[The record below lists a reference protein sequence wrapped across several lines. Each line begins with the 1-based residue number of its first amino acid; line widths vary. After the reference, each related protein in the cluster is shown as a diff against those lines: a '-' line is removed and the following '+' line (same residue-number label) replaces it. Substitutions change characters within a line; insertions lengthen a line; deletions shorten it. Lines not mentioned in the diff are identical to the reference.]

1 MDLAYTETQR
11 MLLDVARTFV
21 ANELPKSR
29 VREIDDSPSGFSSDL
44 WRQMTEIGLPGMA
57 VAEAH
62 GGSASTLMD
71 YAVVFEALGE
81 GAAPS
86 PLLANAFAAYLL
98 AELGADDALLRSIA
112 AGERLAVVALTEP
125 DYGWE
130 SSNVGAVANP
140 SNDGFTLS
148 GVKTFVPYAHV
159 ADELLIV
166 ANTPL
171 IRDSREGGNLATQ
184 SPHPESQ
191 SPRHSREGGNP
202 AAQSPRHSREG
213 GNLAAQSAGPE
224 SVEANALAV
233 FRVPAGAPGLTV
245 RRQSGWLGEPV
256 CELDLAGVQVDRS
269 AVVGSGGAAWPAIE
283 RAMDKAA
290 ALLCAYMLGGAQRVA
305 DMAIEYSK
313 TRIAFGVPIGTFQR
327 VQDLVVAALNDADA
341 IRWSAYEA
349 LWKLDE
355 AKPDAAVSVSMAKAI
370 ASESFPRACE
380 NSHYV
385 HAGIGMDLDYGLTH
399 HTKRSRFYGLYLGG
413 PTHHKLRMARLLG
426 LPAEQS

>member
-21 ANELPKSR
+21 ANEVPKSR
-29 VREIDDSPSGFSSDL
+29 VREIDDGPSGFSPDL

-98 AELGADDALLRSIA
+98 AELGADGALLRSIA

-130 SSNVGAVANP
+130 SANVGAVAEP
-140 SNDGFTLS
+140 SGGGFTLS

-159 ADELLIV
+159 ADEFLIV
-166 ANTPL
+166 ANLSPNPL
-171 IRDSREGGNLATQ
+171 SLEADSPLSPLGEADSPLSLPGEADNPLSLPGGGLG
-184 SPHPESQ
+184 
-191 SPRHSREGGNP
+191 R
-202 AAQSPRHSREG
+202 
-213 GNLAAQSAGPE
+213 GPT
-224 SVEANALAV
+224 V
-233 FRVPAGAPGLTV
+233 FSVPAGAPGLTV

-256 CELDLAGVQVDRS
+256 CEINLDGVQVDRS
-269 AVVGSGGAAWPAIE
+269 SVVGSGGAWPAIE

-327 VQDLVVAALNDADA
+327 VQDLVVAALNDTDA

-380 NSHYV
+380 NAHYV

-426 LPAEQS
+426 LPPL

>member
-21 ANELPKSR
+21 ANEVPKSR

-57 VAEAH
+57 VAEAQ

-112 AGERLAVVALTEP
+112 AGQRLAVVALTEP

-148 GVKTFVPYAHV
+148 GVKTFIPYAHV

-166 ANTPL
+166 ANAPL
-171 IRDSREGGNLATQ
+171 I
-184 SPHPESQ
+184 
-191 SPRHSREGGNP
+191 
-202 AAQSPRHSREG
+202 RHSREG
-213 GNLAAQSAGPE
+213 GNLAAQSARPE
-224 SVEANALAV
+224 SIEANALAV

-245 RRQSGWLGEPV
+245 DRQSGWLGEPV
-256 CELDLAGVQVDRS
+256 CKVNLAGVQVDRS
-269 AVVGSGGAAWPAIE
+269 AVVGSGGDAWPAIE

-290 ALLCAYMLGGAQRVA
+290 ALLCAYMLGGTQRVA

-426 LPAEQS
+426 LPPL

>member
-29 VREIDDSPSGFSSDL
+29 VREIDDSSSGFSPDL

-57 VAEAH
+57 VAEAQ

-130 SSNVGAVANP
+130 SSNVAAVANP
-140 SNDGFTLS
+140 SNDGYALT

-166 ANTPL
+166 ANAPP
-171 IRDSREGGNLATQ
+171 IRD
-184 SPHPESQ
+184 
-191 SPRHSREGGNP
+191 
-202 AAQSPRHSREG
+202 SREG

-399 HTKRSRFYGLYLGG
+399 HTKRSRFYGLYLGS

>member
-1 MDLAYTETQR
+1 MDLAYTGTQR

-21 ANELPKSR
+21 ANEVPKSR
-29 VREIDDSPSGFSSDL
+29 VREIDDSPAGFSPDL

-98 AELGADDALLRSIA
+98 AELDADGALLRSIA

-130 SSNVGAVANP
+130 SANVGTVAEP
-140 SNDGFTLS
+140 SGGGFTLS

-159 ADELLIV
+159 ADELLVV
-166 ANTPL
+166 AN
-171 IRDSREGGNLATQ
+171 A
-184 SPHPESQ
+184 
-191 SPRHSREGGNP
+191 P
-202 AAQSPRHSREG
+202 AGS
-213 GNLAAQSAGPE
+213 
-224 SVEANALAV
+224 AV
-233 FRVPAGAPGLTV
+233 FRVPAGAPGLTL

-256 CELDLAGVQVDRS
+256 CEVNLAGIQVDRAS
-269 AVVGSGGAAWPAIE
+269 VVGSGGDAWPAIE

-305 DMAIEYSK
+305 DMAIEYAK

-327 VQDLVVAALNDADA
+327 VQDLVVAALNDTDA

-380 NSHYV
+380 NAHYV

-426 LPAEQS
+426 LPPL

>member
-1 MDLAYTETQR
+1 MDLSYTETQR

-21 ANELPKSR
+21 ANEVPKSR
-29 VREIDDSPSGFSSDL
+29 VREIDDSPAGFSPDL

-98 AELGADDALLRSIA
+98 AELRADDALLRSIA

-130 SSNVGAVANP
+130 SSNVAAVAEP
-140 SNDGFTLS
+140 SNGGYVLS
-148 GVKTFVPYAHV
+148 GVKSFVPYAHV
-159 ADELLIV
+159 ADELLVV
-166 ANTPL
+166 ANAPAGEL
-171 IRDSREGGNLATQ
+171 YRHSREGGNLAAP
-184 SPHPESQ
+184 SARPEPVEPGPES
-191 SPRHSREGGNP
+191 R
-202 AAQSPRHSREG
+202 SPRHSREG
-213 GNLAAQSAGPE
+213 GNLAAQSARSEP
-224 SVEANALAV
+224 VEANSLAAPTV

-256 CELDLAGVQVDRS
+256 CEINLAGVPVDRS
-269 AVVGSGGAAWPAIE
+269 AIVGSEGGAWPAIE

-355 AKPDAAVSVSMAKAI
+355 ARPDAAVSVSMAKAI

-380 NSHYV
+380 SSHYV

-426 LPAEQS
+426 LPAGP

>member
-21 ANELPKSR
+21 ANEVPKSR
-29 VREIDDSPSGFSSDL
+29 VLEIDDSPSGFSPDL

-81 GAAPS
+81 GASPS

-112 AGERLAVVALTEP
+112 AGQRLAVVALTEP

-130 SSNVGAVANP
+130 SSNVGAVAELT
-140 SNDGFTLS
+140 NDGYALT

-166 ANTPL
+166 ANAPP
-171 IRDSREGGNLATQ
+171 I
-184 SPHPESQ
+184 
-191 SPRHSREGGNP
+191 
-202 AAQSPRHSREG
+202 RHSREG
-213 GNLAAQSAGPE
+213 GNLAAQSAHPE
-224 SVEANALAV
+224 PVETSALASPTV

-256 CELDLAGVQVDRS
+256 CEVNLAGVQVDRS
-269 AVVGSGGAAWPAIE
+269 AVVGNGDAWPAIE

-349 LWKLDE
+349 LWKLDQ

-399 HTKRSRFYGLYLGG
+399 HTKRSRFYGLYLGS

-426 LPAEQS
+426 LPPL

>member
-21 ANELPKSR
+21 ANEVPKSR
-29 VREIDDSPSGFSSDL
+29 VREIDDSPAGFSPDL

-98 AELGADDALLRSIA
+98 ADLDADDALLRSIA

-130 SSNVGAVANP
+130 SSNVGAVAEP
-140 SNDGFTLS
+140 SGDGFTLS
-148 GVKTFVPYAHV
+148 GSKSFVPYAHV
-159 ADELLIV
+159 ADELLVV
-166 ANTPL
+166 ANAPAEPSGQTYENPRPRL
-171 IRDSREGGNLATQ
+171 RGRPGGG
-184 SPHPESQ
+184 
-191 SPRHSREGGNP
+191 RRSREGGNP
-202 AAQSPRHSREG
+202 AAQSAP
-213 GNLAAQSAGPE
+213 PE
-224 SVEANALAV
+224 PAEANALTV
-233 FRVPAGAPGLTV
+233 FRVPVGAPGLTV

-256 CELDLAGVQVDRS
+256 CEVNLAGVQVDRS
-269 AVVGSGGAAWPAIE
+269 SVVGSGGDAWHAIE

-380 NSHYV
+380 NAHYV
-385 HAGIGMDLDYGLTH
+385 HAGAGMDLDYGLTH

-426 LPAEQS
+426 LPPL